1 MDVKDMKVL
10 PSPEQL
16 RNKIVIKAKKY
27 THGVPQSPP
36 LPAVPVAPAANASPS
51 SSPVPAQ
58 EEQPTGKSP
67 TSNPPVVP
75 PKNASENKV
84 ILERWLNKFQRI
96 EIRFSL
102 DFLVCS
108 QFCNR
113 LQRIC

>member
-36 LPAVPVAPAANASPS
+36 LPAVPAANASPS

-58 EEQPTGKSP
+58 EEQPIGKSP
-67 TSNPPVVP
+67 TSNPPFVP
-75 PKNASENKV
+75 PTNVSENKV
-84 ILERWLNKFQRI
+84 IFGK
-96 EIRFSL
+96 
-102 DFLVCS
+102 
-108 QFCNR
+108 
-113 LQRIC
+113 